1 MVLPQLNTT
10 AFVGHGRK
18 NPGSTQMFCIC
29 LDVLNR
35 CNTHVHKIAQST
47 LSCTFRV
54 FDVPGLQVIRDT
66 AITLNDDIGLR
77 LHYEGVQHEICS
89 KKADVDNITDT
100 ILEKDEEIGSL
111 TDKRGQ
117 LVRNMPLVQT
127 SLNILPSS
135 VPD

>member
-1 MVLPQLNTT
+1 
-10 AFVGHGRK
+10 
-18 NPGSTQMFCIC
+18 MFCIC

-47 LSCTFRV
+47 LSCIFRV

-89 KKADVDNITDT
+89 KDADLKDMKHEIF
-100 ILEKDEEIGSL
+100 EKEQEIGSQ
-111 TDKRGQ
+111 TDKQGR
-117 LVRNMPLVQT
+117 LVCKMPLVQT
-127 SLNILPSS
+127 SFNILSSS

>member
-1 MVLPQLNTT
+1 
-10 AFVGHGRK
+10 
-18 NPGSTQMFCIC
+18 MFCIC

-54 FDVPGLQVIRDT
+54 FDVPGLQ
-66 AITLNDDIGLR
+66 ALNDDVGLR
-77 LHYEGVQHEICS
+77 LHYEGVQHEIYS
-89 KKADVDNITDT
+89 KEADVDNITDT

-117 LVRNMPLVQT
+117 LVRKMPLVQT

>member
-1 MVLPQLNTT
+1 M
-10 AFVGHGRK
+10 
-18 NPGSTQMFCIC
+18 S
-29 LDVLNR
+29 
-35 CNTHVHKIAQST
+35 
-47 LSCTFRV
+47 
-54 FDVPGLQVIRDT
+54 GLQVIRDT

-111 TDKRGQ
+111 TDKQGR
-117 LVRNMPLVQT
+117 LVCKMPLVQT